1 MRNREVFGFLG
12 FGLERK
18 LSENFTKNQG
28 MSDLAVP
35 LKSHQVGHEVVGL
48 TEVVDRLSM
57 MPS

>member
-1 MRNREVFGFLG
+1 MDWWIGTRNILLDREVFGFLG

-18 LSENFTKNQG
+18 LSENFSKNQG

-48 TEVVDRLSM
+48 
-57 MPS
+57 